1 MDSLS
6 RIVFHLFN
14 AQHLWWNTLC
24 YSTLLEFIFRRSLM
38 FTTPFGSYYV
48 AVNTFPISYCLLK
61 FNDYRQ
67 SENDLNVSKLKN
79 AFCQNPFILILYAVY
94 SPVKLTE
101 DNFMNQ
107 RKKSGDKVVSFTQHQ
122 KKKTKTTQR
131 QQQQAFHQN
140 KWLSFLF
147 LLGLISLPI
156 VLYWL
161 FQTK

>member
-1 MDSLS
+1 
-6 RIVFHLFN
+6 
-14 AQHLWWNTLC
+14 
-24 YSTLLEFIFRRSLM
+24 
-38 FTTPFGSYYV
+38 
-48 AVNTFPISYCLLK
+48 
-61 FNDYRQ
+61 
-67 SENDLNVSKLKN
+67 
-79 AFCQNPFILILYAVY
+79 
-94 SPVKLTE
+94 
-101 DNFMNQ
+101 MNQ